1 VLIQGREIND
11 TCLFVLLQI
20 SHNPVVDAEG
30 KGACL
35 KERYKDVLL
44 GHDMA
49 LLWPLYPVLD
59 IPAADNVLL
68 APRQEIFSPS
78 HQLIEN
84 PVIL

>member
-1 VLIQGREIND
+1 VLIQDREINY

-30 KGACL
+30 EGASL
-35 KERYKDVLL
+35 KERYEDVVL

-59 IPAADNVLL
+59 NPVAGNVLL
-68 APRQEIFSPS
+68 APE
-78 HQLIEN
+78 
-84 PVIL
+84 

>member
-1 VLIQGREIND
+1 VLIQDREIND

-30 KGACL
+30 EDASL
-35 KERYKDVLL
+35 KEGYEDVVL

-59 IPAADNVLL
+59 IPVADNVLL
-68 APRQEIFSPS
+68 APA
-78 HQLIEN
+78 
-84 PVIL
+84 

>member
-1 VLIQGREIND
+1 VLIQDREIND

-30 KGACL
+30 EDASL
-35 KERYKDVLL
+35 KEMYEDVVL

-59 IPAADNVLL
+59 IPVADNVLL
-68 APRQEIFSPS
+68 APT
-78 HQLIEN
+78 
-84 PVIL
+84 